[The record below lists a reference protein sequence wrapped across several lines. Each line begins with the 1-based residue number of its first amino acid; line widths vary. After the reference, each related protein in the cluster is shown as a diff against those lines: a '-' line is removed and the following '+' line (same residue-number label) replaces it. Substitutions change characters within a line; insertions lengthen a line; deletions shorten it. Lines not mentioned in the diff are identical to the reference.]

1 MEEKREIGQMGHMG
15 QVGHVGHNKGWSQSV
30 QEVREG
36 GEMWRSSTEL
46 QDRVRKAIEKSID
59 VIKKFKS
66 IK

>member
-1 MEEKREIGQMGHMG
+1 
-15 QVGHVGHNKGWSQSV
+15 
-30 QEVREG
+30 
-36 GEMWRSSTEL
+36 MWRSSTEL